1 MRACAHGAAADDRV
15 QRAAGLGGRAGQQ
28 RGRHRPGVRREDGQ
42 GLRRHGPALGAGL
55 CRRRL
60 QRRHRRRRPGR
71 ERPRAPGP
79 PDPPAA
85 PPRPHRGPQPR
96 LPRGTGRD
104 HRVPPR
110 RPRVRPRGR
119 RAPAAGQARPGL
131 RRGRRLAPGPP
142 RRQAGGQQDRQRR
155 LPAAVR
161 PGGPRPQ
168 LDQGLPPGGHRRP
181 GPALPVAPLHPGHG
195 PPRGVPDRRGQGP
208 LPAPRGRPVQVRARA
223 AAGLGHRR
231 GDPQVPAD
239 LPAQADHL
247 LRRPRIG
254 PDRRRPARL
263 GVPGLAVPGQPHP
276 APAPHAGGRHR
287 HPVRPA
293 DRARRLPRRA
303 GGQRLRAGRAP
314 GATAGPRPRSGP
326 LSATEAPPS
335 GSSASSPAPT
345 TPDPGRPRRRA
356 VTWVAVALASLAAF
370 VALTWPLAR
379 HPDHFWTMTGNRD
392 VAAEP
397 NFVNRPGGMHG
408 GDHLQNV
415 FIQSEI
421 VDNVRALRS
430 PYLDLREGA
439 AGPAPLKTTSLDVP
453 WTALLAGAWPL
464 VGLVPAYNLGLAL
477 ASVATGLAAFA
488 WLRRH
493 TRWPLLAAAGAL
505 AYACSPNRMFQLT
518 SHFNAVM
525 WWAFPAALLAFEVML
540 ERRRAG
546 RRWGWPAAGLAAV
559 TLTVATSGEFHLI
572 LYLTGLL
579 GYLVVWTLVAALARR
594 AQVPWGPL
602 AAVAATVGA
611 ACAYVLV
618 VFQAVFQ
625 GSVAGENGSW
635 QQVVL
640 YSPGSVWAMVRK
652 TFGTQGEGLIYVG
665 WPLLVL
671 AALGLVAVL
680 VRRRAVL
687 TYGARAQIAGVRVYR
702 LLFDHLPFLSLQR
715 VPERL
720 MVVTA
725 LVLVVL
731 AVTAL
736 DVAGELLL
744 AGRGRALVA
753 AGLVLA
759 LATVALLADYRVSRN
774 RLEPDRADNRVVAAL
789 RAAGDGA
796 GPVLGVPILGQAV
809 TWNSVSTYM
818 GAQSRRRVLNAY
830 NQTPA
835 PWQADRV
842 ARLEPLNDGRAT
854 PGALEVLRET
864 GTRQVVVVDEPRV
877 FAPGEWQSTVDAL
890 VASGHFRLV
899 VRDGPLALLEL
910 TG

>member
-1 MRACAHGAAADDRV
+1 
-15 QRAAGLGGRAGQQ
+15 
-28 RGRHRPGVRREDGQ
+28 
-42 GLRRHGPALGAGL
+42 
-55 CRRRL
+55 
-60 QRRHRRRRPGR
+60 
-71 ERPRAPGP
+71 
-79 PDPPAA
+79 
-85 PPRPHRGPQPR
+85 
-96 LPRGTGRD
+96 
-104 HRVPPR
+104 
-110 RPRVRPRGR
+110 
-119 RAPAAGQARPGL
+119 
-131 RRGRRLAPGPP
+131 
-142 RRQAGGQQDRQRR
+142 
-155 LPAAVR
+155 
-161 PGGPRPQ
+161 
-168 LDQGLPPGGHRRP
+168 
-181 GPALPVAPLHPGHG
+181 
-195 PPRGVPDRRGQGP
+195 
-208 LPAPRGRPVQVRARA
+208 
-223 AAGLGHRR
+223 
-231 GDPQVPAD
+231 
-239 LPAQADHL
+239 
-247 LRRPRIG
+247 
-254 PDRRRPARL
+254 
-263 GVPGLAVPGQPHP
+263 
-276 APAPHAGGRHR
+276 
-287 HPVRPA
+287 
-293 DRARRLPRRA
+293 
-303 GGQRLRAGRAP
+303 
-314 GATAGPRPRSGP
+314 

-335 GSSASSPAPT
+335 GSSAASPAPT

-356 VTWVAVALASLAAF
+356 ATVLAVALASLAAF
-370 VALTWPLAR
+370 VVLTWPLAR
-379 HPDHFWTMTGNRD
+379 HLDHLWTMTGNRG

-415 FIQSEI
+415 FIQSVI
-421 VDNVRALRS
+421 VDNVRAPRS

-453 WTALLAGAWPL
+453 WTAALAVLWPL

-505 AYACSPNRMFQLT
+505 AYACTPNRMFQLT

-546 RRWGWPAAGLAAV
+546 RPWGWPAAGLAAV
-559 TLTVATSGEFHLI
+559 TLTVAVSGEFHLI
-572 LYLTGLL
+572 LYLAGLL
-579 GYLVVWTLVAALARR
+579 AYLAVWTLVAGLAGRVG
-594 AQVPWGPL
+594 VPWGPL

-611 ACAYVLV
+611 ACGYVLAA
-618 VFQAVFQ
+618 FQAVFQ
-625 GSVAGENGSW
+625 GSVAGDNGSW

-640 YSPGSVWAMVRK
+640 YSPSSVWAMVRK
-652 TFGTQGEGLIYVG
+652 SFGTQGEGLIYVG

-680 VRRRAVL
+680 VRRRAALAYAVLAVPLVVL
-687 TYGARAQIAGVRVYR
+687 TYGARAQVAGVRVYR

-725 LVLVVL
+725 LVLVLL
-731 AVTAL
+731 AVIAL
-736 DVAGELLL
+736 DVAGELL
-744 AGRGRALVA
+744 AGRRRALVA
-753 AGLVLA
+753 AGLVVA
-759 LATVALLADYRVSRN
+759 LATCALLADYRVSRN

-809 TWNSVSTYM
+809 TWNSVSTYI

-842 ARLEPLNDGRAT
+842 ARLEPLNDGRPT
-854 PGALEVLRET
+854 PAALEVLRQT
-864 GTRQVVVVDEPRV
+864 GTRQVVVVDEPRI
-877 FAPGEWQSTVDAL
+877 FAPGEWQATVDAL
-890 VASGHFRLV
+890 VASGRFRLV